1 MNLPQALS
9 QITGL
14 RPEEC
19 LEGTEAWGLAKRL
32 TVKSKK
38 LESSMAG
45 LDIFTIQDLNGNEFI
60 YTDMAGFPTSPLD
73 TRSTLGRALYK
84 LTGMFP
90 PAEDER
96 VFFRP
101 RPVSSLLDKF
111 ETFRRIDLKTIDIN
125 QYAKPMSWEL
135 HPKIAGVLVRML
147 PSRVRSL
154 AEVDLSGV
162 RTVVTPDSAGL
173 T

>member
-1 MNLPQALS
+1 MNFPQALAEV
-9 QITGL
+9 TGL
-14 RPEEC
+14 RAEEC

-38 LESSMAG
+38 HESSIDG

-60 YTDMAGFPTSPLD
+60 YTDIAGFPTTPLD
-73 TRSTLGRALYK
+73 TRSTLGRALYR
-84 LTGMFP
+84 LVGIFP
-90 PAEDER
+90 AVEDER

-111 ETFRRIDLKTIDIN
+111 ETFRRIDLKTIDID
-125 QYAKPMSWEL
+125 QYAKPMPWEF
-135 HPKIAGVLVRML
+135 HPTVAGVLVRMI

-162 RTVVTPDSAGL
+162 RTVITPDCAGL